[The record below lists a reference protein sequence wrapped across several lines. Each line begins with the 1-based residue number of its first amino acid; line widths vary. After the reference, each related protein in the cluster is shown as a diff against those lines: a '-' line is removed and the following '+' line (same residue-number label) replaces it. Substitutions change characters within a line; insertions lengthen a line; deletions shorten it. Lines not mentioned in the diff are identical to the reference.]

1 MIFSKG
7 FIYRWGQRIKEAGE
21 RMGHV
26 RLFGIHIFGFVCGL
40 FIGLGIRIKDS
51 VMSCPIGEM

>member
-7 FIYRWGQRIKEAGE
+7 FVYRLGQRIKDFGE

-26 RLFGIHIFGFVCGL
+26 RLFGIRIFGLVCGPVISL
-40 FIGLGIRIKDS
+40 GYGIRDS
-51 VMSCPIGEM
+51 ALVGKCG